1 MAVCSLTATAQERSD
16 TLHAPRMRFV
26 EPRMPLLTAED
37 DSLHLP
43 LLNQYG
49 QVRPIG
55 MYPYLWSGFD
65 SWDLHRGLNV
75 SMGASVFSSFGKHA
89 RGGTGFAQNVALMYA
104 MPLTDKL
111 SLSVGGYYSHFN
123 YGRQSFHD
131 AGLNAV
137 LGYQFNEHWEAFLYG
152 QKSIVENRFIPYPL
166 YDMGDLGD
174 RIGVSFRYNVTPSF
188 RLEMSIQQSSMPHPP
203 LFHDAGMQP
212 PHGRR

>member
-16 TLHAPRMRFV
+16 TLPAPRMRFV

-89 RGGTGFAQNVALMYA
+89 RGGTGFAQNVARSPTSCRYPSEA
-104 MPLTDKL
+104 TTAISTTVANRSTMP
-111 SLSVGGYYSHFN
+111 G
-123 YGRQSFHD
+123 
-131 AGLNAV
+131 
-137 LGYQFNEHWEAFLYG
+137 
-152 QKSIVENRFIPYPL
+152 
-166 YDMGDLGD
+166 
-174 RIGVSFRYNVTPSF
+174 
-188 RLEMSIQQSSMPHPP
+188 
-203 LFHDAGMQP
+203 
-212 PHGRR
+212 